1 MWAFAAGARMT
12 SSELVATEVRR
23 GLQRKMATKQLVD
36 PLTSLVVAEIL
47 LEEFI
52 LHPIDGAA
60 LRRAARFF
68 EPNLGSLDA
77 IHVVTAFAHRPVDA
91 FVTYD
96 ARQAQAARKAGLPI
110 VSPGMKK

>member
-1 MWAFAAGARMT
+1 MWTFVAGARLT

-23 GLQRKMATKQLVD
+23 GLQRNIATKQLVV
-36 PLTSLVVAEIL
+36 PLMSVVVAEIR
-47 LEEFI
+47 LEEFT

-60 LRRAARFF
+60 LRHAAKFF

-77 IHVVTAFAHRPVDA
+77 IHVVTAFAYRPVDA

-96 ARQAQAARKAGLPI
+96 IRQAQAARKVGLPI
-110 VSPGMKK
+110 VSPGMKG